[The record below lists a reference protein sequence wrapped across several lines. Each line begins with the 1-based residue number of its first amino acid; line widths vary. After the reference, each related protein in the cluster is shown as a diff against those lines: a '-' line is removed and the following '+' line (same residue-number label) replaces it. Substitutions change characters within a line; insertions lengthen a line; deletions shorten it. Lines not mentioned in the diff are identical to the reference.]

1 MPVDTKRRVAHR
13 GVYFHDAR
21 GTLQGRSSEEQVSE
35 TKVGPSDF
43 AQEVERLKAA
53 GKFPDLETLL
63 AAIEETRSTYR
74 EKILNARR
82 ERD

>member
-1 MPVDTKRRVAHR
+1 M
-13 GVYFHDAR
+13 
-21 GTLQGRSSEEQVSE
+21 SE

-43 AQEVERLKAA
+43 AQEVERLKAG

>member
-1 MPVDTKRRVAHR
+1 
-13 GVYFHDAR
+13 
-21 GTLQGRSSEEQVSE
+21 VSE